1 MTIFIMTAVM
11 LLTLFS
17 PFGVYY
23 GIRLARNKDYISHRR
38 IQNIIFT
45 IGVVGV
51 LALEILIRYSGGS
64 GSLAS
69 NSKYY
74 DSKFFTIT
82 WVSHIVVA
90 ILTYLLWTVL
100 IVLSNSKFRK
110 NLPGKLSEIHKKL
123 GKVIFGG
130 LIYPAVSALAVYLM
144 SLNLVW

>member
-1 MTIFIMTAVM
+1 MTIFIMTTVM

-23 GIRLARNKDYISHRR
+23 GIRLARNKNYKSHRR

-82 WVSHIVVA
+82 LVSHIVVA

-110 NLPGKLSEIHKKL
+110 SLSGKLSEIHKKL
-123 GKVIFGG
+123 GEVIFGG
-130 LIYPAVSALAVYLM
+130 LIYTAVSALAVYLM
-144 SLNLVW
+144 SLNLV

>member
-1 MTIFIMTAVM
+1 MTIFIMTTVM

-23 GIRLARNKDYISHRR
+23 GIRLARNKDYKSHRR

-82 WVSHIVVA
+82 LVSHIVVA
-90 ILTYLLWTVL
+90 ILTYFLWTVL

-110 NLPGKLSEIHKKL
+110 SLSGKLSEIHKKL
-123 GKVIFGG
+123 GEVIFGG
-130 LIYPAVSALAVYLM
+130 LIYTAVSALAVYLM
-144 SLNLVW
+144 SLNLV